1 MTLRIATYFIVAAL
15 ALAVGWKTK
24 GWQQDSVN
32 LAVAEAA
39 KKIADDATRR
49 DSTIAKTVQE
59 QLAGLTANQTIID
72 RGIIREVQKP
82 IYQRVCLEPDAIRLL
97 NAAARGE
104 APANDSGKPAGE
116 VPGRA
121 AGAN

>member
-1 MTLRIATYFIVAAL
+1 MTERIIAYFIVAAIG
-15 ALAVGWKTK
+15 LAVGWTIK
-24 GWQQDSVN
+24 GWEQDSVN
-32 LAVAEAA
+32 LAVERAT
-39 KKIADDATRR
+39 KKIADDATAR
-49 DSTIAKTVQE
+49 DSSIAKTVQDK
-59 QLAGLTANQTIID
+59 LATLTANQTVID

-104 APANDSGKPAGE
+104 APDDSGKSAGQ

-121 AGAN
+121 AAAD

>member
-1 MTLRIATYFIVAAL
+1 MTLRIAAYFIVAAIG
-15 ALAVGWKTK
+15 LAVGWTVK
-24 GWQQDSVN
+24 GWEQDSVN
-32 LAVAEAA
+32 LAVAQAA
-39 KKIADDATRR
+39 KKIADDAAAR
-49 DSTIAKTVQE
+49 DSSIAKTVE
-59 QLAGLTANQTIID
+59 DRLATLTANKTVID

-104 APANDSGKPAGE
+104 APDDSGKPAGE

-121 AGAN
+121 AAPD

>member
-1 MTLRIATYFIVAAL
+1 MTLRIVSYFIVAVICL
-15 ALAVGWKTK
+15 SVGWTTK
-24 GWQQDSVN
+24 GWQQDSVS

-39 KKIADDATRR
+39 KKIADDATAR
-49 DSTIAKTVQE
+49 DSNIAKTVQE
-59 QLAGLTANQTIID
+59 QLAGLSANQTIID

-104 APANDSGKPAGE
+104 APDDPRKSAGE

-121 AGAN
+121 ATAD

>member
-1 MTLRIATYFIVAAL
+1 MTLRIATYVIIAAIG
-15 ALAVGWKTK
+15 LAVGWTTK

-32 LAVAEAA
+32 LAVERAA
-39 KKIADDATRR
+39 KKIADDATAR
-49 DSTIAKTVQE
+49 DSDIAKTVQDK
-59 QLAGLTANQTIID
+59 LATLTANQTVID

-104 APANDSGKPAGE
+104 APDDPGKSAGK

-121 AGAN
+121 AGAD